1 MPEPADTPPER
12 TVLIGKA
19 ISKLVARAPWAWP
32 LVKGRVGHFFDESA
46 RGWDERTG
54 SGSADHL
61 AALAAA
67 VGRVKQRPES
77 VLDVGCGTGS
87 GTLFLAREFPTA
99 RIRGVDLSEA
109 MINEANRKIGLDPE
123 ARVAFR
129 VGDASK
135 LPWPDRHFDPVA
147 QANLPDFFTEG
158 DRVLRPGG
166 HVVITSSLGMDTPFS
181 TPHDLLEKRFAKLG
195 IDMVDTGDT
204 GPGTWFM
211 ARKAAGS

>member
-1 MPEPADTPPER
+1 MPGPVNTPPEK
-12 TVLIGKA
+12 TVLVGKA

-32 LVKGRVGHFFDESA
+32 LVKGRVGHYFDESA

-54 SGSADHL
+54 AGSADHL
-61 AALAAA
+61 APLAAA
-67 VGRVKQRPES
+67 VAQTGDRPES
-77 VLDVGCGTGS
+77 VLDIGCGTGT
-87 GTLFLAREFPTA
+87 GALFLAREYPTA

-109 MINEANRKIGLDPE
+109 MVNEANRKIGLDPE

-135 LPWPDRHFDPVA
+135 LPWPDRHFDLVA
-147 QANLPDFFTEG
+147 QTNMPVFFSEI

-195 IDMVDTGDT
+195 VHMVGSGDT
-204 GPGTWFM
+204 GPGTWFL
-211 ARKAAGS
+211 ARKVGGS